1 MEQVKLDRI
10 NELARL
16 SRERE
21 LTDEECAEQA
31 DLRAQY
37 IAEIRL
43 SLGGTLDHT
52 VIQRPDGTKAPLQK
66 KRPN

>member
-10 NELARL
+10 NQLARL
-16 SRERE
+16 SRERALTEEE
-21 LTDEECAEQA
+21 LAEQA
-31 DLRAQY
+31 ELRAQY

-52 VIQRPDGTKAPLQK
+52 VIQRPDGTREKLK
-66 KRPN
+66 KN

>member
-10 NELARL
+10 NQLARL
-16 SRERE
+16 SRERALTEEE
-21 LTDEECAEQA
+21 LAEQA
-31 DLRAQY
+31 ELRAQY

-52 VIQRPDGTKAPLQK
+52 VIQRPDGTKEKLK
-66 KRPN
+66 KN